1 MATMTCTHV
10 VQIGEAAGTI
20 WHTLDENGPLSL
32 AKLVK
37 TMDVPRDLIMQGIGW
52 LAREDKLDI
61 VETSRGR
68 IFSLR

>member
-52 LAREDKLDI
+52 LAREDNLDI